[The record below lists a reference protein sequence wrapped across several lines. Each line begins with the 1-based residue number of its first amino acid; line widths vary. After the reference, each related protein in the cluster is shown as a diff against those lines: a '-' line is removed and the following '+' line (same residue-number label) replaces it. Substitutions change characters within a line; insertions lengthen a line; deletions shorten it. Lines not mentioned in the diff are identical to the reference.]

1 MSNFEHT
8 EQQHPEEQDTAIEI
22 VDLEPSEPPDT
33 LDKIKRDPSAR
44 FEQKPPAR
52 PFLLKPGNVQL
63 AALSG
68 IVLVGLIIMLN
79 VSGVFSFLLSHVT
92 HQPASP
98 SPVLSNALLYEQN
111 TMRCLVDTAWSPDN
125 QHIAVLGYGVDCPQ
139 GQGQYVP
146 GLINVYDG
154 YSTKLLTQV
163 HPDIAIQSALKKQ
176 FNQFASKQVPPPI
189 YYHSILWSPDGHSLA
204 LLFIAAFFSDPSTP
218 RIDGVFFL
226 GKDGKQR
233 VFLRQETPEE
243 AHFASYIT
251 WDLQQGVAT
260 LMPHHAII
268 ENSNQFISTSEALS
282 YYWGAGDVLVPVT
295 QPGNTSPSIPA
306 LNPVGNPVGDS
317 SFSAWQPGSIISVTQ
332 GVNGSLHAPGVYV
345 WQTYFPAWSPDGRS
359 LVDGL
364 LTGALLEVPGQKI
377 PGQQDLKDLGVDQL
391 PVLQVHNKALVEVL
405 HTLSSL
411 PGTPGNS
418 NGGPSLNVSWRPDGR
433 VLAMYNADKVDIYDC
448 ITGLKLAS
456 LAPLMQPDSMNSY
469 VDGLLRWS
477 PDGTHLLLSSTIWGP
492 MQLWG
497 PGQLPH

>member
-8 EQQHPEEQDTAIEI
+8 GQQHPEEQDTAIEI

-33 LDKIKRDPSAR
+33 LDKINRDPSAR

-52 PFLLKPGNVQL
+52 PFLLKHGNVQL

-68 IVLVGLIIMLN
+68 IVLVGLIIMLST
-79 VSGVFSFLLSHVT
+79 SGVFSFLLSHVT

-154 YSTKLLTQV
+154 YSTKLLAQV
-163 HPDIAIQSALKKQ
+163 HPDIAIQSALTKQ
-176 FNQFASKQVPPPI
+176 FKQFASKQVPPPI
-189 YYHSILWSPDGHSLA
+189 YYRSILWSPDGHSLA
-204 LLFIAAFFSDPSTP
+204 LLFIAATFSDPSAP
-218 RIDGVFFL
+218 RIDGVFL
-226 GKDGKQR
+226 LEKDGKQH
-233 VFLRQETPEE
+233 VFLRQETPAE
-243 AHFASYIT
+243 APFFSYVM
-251 WDLQQGVAT
+251 WDLQQGVGTVVSLPAFVVN
-260 LMPHHAII
+260 PN
-268 ENSNQFISTSEALS
+268 EFISTSTALS
-282 YYWGAGDVLVPVT
+282 YHWGAGDVLIPGT
-295 QPGNTSPSIPA
+295 QAGHTNPSIPA
-306 LNPVGNPVGDS
+306 LSPVGNPVGAS
-317 SFSAWQPGSIISVTQ
+317 SFSTWQPGSIIRVTQ
-332 GVNGSLHAPGVYV
+332 GVNGSLHVPGVYV
-345 WQTYFPAWSPDGRS
+345 WQTFFPAWSPDGRS

-364 LTGALLEVPGQKI
+364 AVGALLEVPGQKM
-377 PGQQDLKDLGVDQL
+377 PGQQALKDLGVDQL
-391 PVLQVHNKALVEVL
+391 PVLQVHNKALVQVL

-411 PGTPGNS
+411 PDTRGNS
-418 NGGPSLNVSWRPDGR
+418 NGGPSLNISWRPDGR
-433 VLAMYNADKVDIYDC
+433 VLAMYNADHVDIYDC
-448 ITGLKLAS
+448 LTGRKLAS

-497 PGQLPH
+497 PGQLPQ